1 MNSVALQYPGS
12 SLNQP
17 RLAVRTRPDNPD
29 HHLWNNNGTWW
40 CHFTRHQP
48 DYTKERVRLSLHTH
62 DRKVARL
69 LRDTLLSESS
79 R

>member
-1 MNSVALQYPGS
+1 MSTATLH
-12 SLNQP
+12 LLEKP
-17 RLAVRTRPDNPD
+17 RLAIRTSPENPD

-62 DRKVARL
+62 DLITARL
-69 LRDTLLSESS
+69 LRDTLLCEAA
-79 R
+79 

>member
-1 MNSVALQYPGS
+1 MSTTTLH
-12 SLNQP
+12 LLEKP

-62 DRKVARL
+62 DRTVARL
-69 LRDTLLSESS
+69 LRDSLLSAA
-79 R
+79 